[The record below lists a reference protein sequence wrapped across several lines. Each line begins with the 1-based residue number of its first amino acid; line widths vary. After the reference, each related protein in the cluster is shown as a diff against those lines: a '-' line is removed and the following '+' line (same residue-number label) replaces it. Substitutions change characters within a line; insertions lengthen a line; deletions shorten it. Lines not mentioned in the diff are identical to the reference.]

1 MSSVMCTQDE
11 VDPGTGKAGK
21 ELEERLEKRK
31 AEKKDTEERDVYKRQ
46 LLICFQRLYS
56 QYFAKLRTSDVKGAP
71 KIEIQQSISFLNEH
85 FAEDIS
91 CLLYTSR
98 CV

>member
-1 MSSVMCTQDE
+1 MQM
-11 VDPGTGKAGK
+11 G
-21 ELEERLEKRK
+21 LEEYELSLKGI
-31 AEKKDTEERDVYKRQ
+31 

-91 CLLYTSR
+91 IVEL
-98 CV
+98 